1 MASSLSLSSSTP
13 PLGLGGFVCRAL
25 QHLLD
30 VLEAWLALA
39 IPWLLW
45 DVTLL
50 PILLDP
56 WEEEDLSD
64 PSEDASKAEAKY
76 KPEVAVAAAD
86 ADVPCP
92 GTLALWK
99 VLSVSKRYCLLP
111 GERIMAW
118 SGLGQQEDPRWS
130 PGRGCSVQVQA
141 SWHYHV
147 MMKTEIIR
155 SSSQCHSILEVF
167 LYINAALYIK

>member
-1 MASSLSLSSSTP
+1 M
-13 PLGLGGFVCRAL
+13 
-25 QHLLD
+25 
-30 VLEAWLALA
+30 
-39 IPWLLW
+39 
-45 DVTLL
+45 
-50 PILLDP
+50 
-56 WEEEDLSD
+56 SD

-130 PGRGCSVQVQA
+130 PGRGCSGPGFL
-141 SWHYHV
+141 
-147 MMKTEIIR
+147 T
-155 SSSQCHSILEVF
+155 CHDE
-167 LYINAALYIK
+167 NRDH

>member
-1 MASSLSLSSSTP
+1 MFFLP
-13 PLGLGGFVCRAL
+13 FLGFFEM
-25 QHLLD
+25 LLFF
-30 VLEAWLALA
+30 
-39 IPWLLW
+39 
-45 DVTLL
+45 
-50 PILLDP
+50 LLDP
-56 WEEEDLSD
+56 WEEDLSD

-130 PGRGCSVQVQA
+130 PD
-141 SWHYHV
+141 
-147 MMKTEIIR
+147 IIM
-155 SSSQCHSILEVF
+155 S
-167 LYINAALYIK
+167 